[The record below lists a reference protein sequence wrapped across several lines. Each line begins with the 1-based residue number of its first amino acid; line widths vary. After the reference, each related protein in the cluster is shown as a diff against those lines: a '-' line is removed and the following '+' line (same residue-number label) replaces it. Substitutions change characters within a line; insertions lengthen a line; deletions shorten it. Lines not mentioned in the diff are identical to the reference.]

1 MELPALVPNTGAI
14 SWGINPPWEAAA
26 AGTQGMFRLD
36 IRKNP
41 FSKRAVMHWDR
52 LSKEAV
58 ESPSLEVFKNH
69 GDVAM
74 RDVV

>member
-36 IRKNP
+36 IRKNL
-41 FSKRAVMHWDR
+41 FSKRVVKCCNPGKS
-52 LSKEAV
+52 L
-58 ESPSLEVFKNH
+58 SLEVLK
-69 GDVAM
+69 
-74 RDVV
+74 RCLDVVLRDIF